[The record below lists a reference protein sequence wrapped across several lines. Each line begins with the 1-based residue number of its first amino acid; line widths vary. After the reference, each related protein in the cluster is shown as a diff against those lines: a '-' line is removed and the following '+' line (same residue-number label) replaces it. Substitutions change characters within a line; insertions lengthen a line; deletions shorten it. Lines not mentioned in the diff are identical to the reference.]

1 MNSYLAALIL
11 LLIAIYGVVA
21 RKTYYYLPA
30 RELKRRAEA
39 RDPLAVRLYPAVAY
53 GGSLRGLLW
62 AWIGLPT
69 AGAFVLLAQVAP
81 AWISFIA
88 IVALLW
94 AVHSWLPAS
103 RVTKLGMNLTSLVTP
118 LVVWLLH
125 YLHRP
130 LSRATTVV
138 QKSYTA
144 EAHTGLF
151 ERQDMLALIEQQ
163 QRQTDNRVRDE
174 ELEIAKRALNFGE
187 LRVRDVMT
195 PRKKVKTALAS
206 DTVGPVLI
214 DELHKNGQGY
224 LLVRESAKGD
234 FVGLLAFKRLSLKSS
249 GQVKNLM
256 DKEVYYLNENDP
268 LDQALHAFFTTNCPL
283 FVVVDSSADYVGIIS
298 IDALLRQL
306 LGHVP
311 GEDFEQYHEKAAVA
325 LRHPRPAGKDKKAAE
340 SPEPHPQAEAA
351 AAEKPAE
358 KSPASAD
365 TPVKTDDEV
374 VK

>member
-1 MNSYLAALIL
+1 MNSYPAAVIL

-39 RDPLAVRLYPAVAY
+39 HDPLAVRLYPAVAY

-62 AWIGLPT
+62 IWIGLAT
-69 AGAFVLLAQVAP
+69 AGAFVVLVNVAP
-81 AWISFIA
+81 AWLGFIA
-88 IVALLW
+88 IIILLW
-94 AVHSWLPAS
+94 AVNSWLPSS

-118 LVVWLLH
+118 AIVWLLG

-130 LSRATTVV
+130 LSRGTALA

-151 ERQDMLALIEQQ
+151 EREDLLELIEQQ
-163 QRQTDNRVRDE
+163 QRQSDSRLRDE
-174 ELEIAKRALNFGE
+174 ELEIAKRALSFGE

-195 PRKKVKTALAS
+195 PRKKVKTALAG

-234 FVGLLAFKRLSLKSS
+234 FVGLLAFKRLSLRSN

-283 FVVVDSSADYVGIIS
+283 FVVVDSSEDYVGIIS
-298 IDALLRQL
+298 IDAILRQL

-311 GEDFEQYHEKAAVA
+311 GEDFEQYSEKAAVA
-325 LRHPRPAGKDKKAAE
+325 LRHPRSAGRKEKTSEQPEAE
-340 SPEPHPQAEAA
+340 EPTEDSEAPDS
-351 AAEKPAE
+351 AEKNDKPQN
-358 KSPASAD
+358 
-365 TPVKTDDEV
+365 TPVKTDS
-374 VK
+374 

>member
-1 MNSYLAALIL
+1 MNSYLGAIIL

-39 RDPLAVRLYPAVAY
+39 NDPLAARLYPAVAY
-53 GGSLRGLLW
+53 GDSLRGLLW
-62 AWIGLPT
+62 AWIGLTT
-69 AGAFVLLAQVAP
+69 AGAFVLLVNVAP
-81 AWISFIA
+81 AWLGFIA

-94 AVHSWLPAS
+94 VVNSWLPSS

-118 LVVWLLH
+118 LAVWLLN

-130 LSRATTVV
+130 LSRTTAVV

-144 EAHTGLF
+144 EAHSGLF
-151 ERQDMLALIEQQ
+151 ERQDLLDLIEQQ
-163 QRQTDNRVRDE
+163 QRQPDNRLREE
-174 ELEIAKRALNFGE
+174 ELEIVKRALAFSD
-187 LRVRDVMT
+187 LHVRDVMT
-195 PRKKVKTALAS
+195 PRKKVKAALAG

-224 LLVRESAKGD
+224 MLVRESAKGD
-234 FVGLLAFKRLSLKSS
+234 FVGMLAFKRLGLKST

-256 DKEVYYLNENDP
+256 DKAVYYVHENDP
-268 LDQALHAFFTTNCPL
+268 LDQALHAFFTTNSPL
-283 FVVVDSSADYVGIIS
+283 FVVVDSSEDYVGIIS
-298 IDALLRQL
+298 IDAMLRQL

-311 GEDFEQYHEKAAVA
+311 GEDFERYHERAAVAMRHPKPDKQEEKAAE
-325 LRHPRPAGKDKKAAE
+325 PPASEAPAKAPGAAE
-340 SPEPHPQAEAA
+340 PDAESD
-351 AAEKPAE
+351 E
-358 KSPASAD
+358 SAD

-374 VK
+374 IE